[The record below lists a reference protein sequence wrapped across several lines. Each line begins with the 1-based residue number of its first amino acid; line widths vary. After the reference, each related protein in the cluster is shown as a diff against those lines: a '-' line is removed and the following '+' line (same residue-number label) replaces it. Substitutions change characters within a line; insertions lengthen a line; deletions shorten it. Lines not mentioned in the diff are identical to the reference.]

1 MHSMMSLLED
11 TTTVGGIIL
20 HFTYLCCCLLNF
32 RLLNFNLELNSIAE
46 YHILTM
52 LGEYLFVLSILLGM
66 TKAVELTFELPDSAK
81 ECFFEI
87 IQEGTESTVEYQ
99 VRVSI

>member
-1 MHSMMSLLED
+1 M
-11 TTTVGGIIL
+11 
-20 HFTYLCCCLLNF
+20 F
-32 RLLNFNLELNSIAE
+32 
-46 YHILTM
+46 
-52 LGEYLFVLSILLGM
+52 GEYFFVLSILFGM

-99 VRVSI
+99 VRIPFKRRCSNFYSFSTNVYTIHIFLIGSDGGPLRC

>member
-1 MHSMMSLLED
+1 MKK
-11 TTTVGGIIL
+11 
-20 HFTYLCCCLLNF
+20 
-32 RLLNFNLELNSIAE
+32 
-46 YHILTM
+46 M

-99 VRVSI
+99 VRVSF